1 MRGIIHVDDPV
12 TLVQSTMIQGGA
24 YALSMSF
31 WRVIMKFQAV
41 PVALGLSLLA
51 GAVLAGPEDVIR
63 AKLKVAMPEAQ
74 IISVRATP
82 AGLYQVNAK
91 GYEPVFATADGRYLF
106 QGELLEIQGS
116 RIVNVEDAGL
126 TDQRKEALARL
137 SPGDTVNF
145 PAVGGKPK
153 AVVHIFTDVDCGYCR
168 KLHAE
173 IAQINK
179 LGIEVRYLAFP
190 RAGENTPTS
199 RKLDNVWCAKD
210 RQSAM
215 TLSKQGK
222 AVPEAPKLCKSPVAR
237 QYELGVEL
245 GVRGTPAI
253 FAPDGTQ
260 VGGYLP
266 PASLA
271 KALGIR

>member
-1 MRGIIHVDDPV
+1 
-12 TLVQSTMIQGGA
+12 
-24 YALSMSF
+24 
-31 WRVIMKFQAV
+31 MKFLSV
-41 PVALGLSLLA
+41 PVVVIATLWA
-51 GAVLAGPEDVIR
+51 GVAQAGPEDVIR
-63 AKLKVAMPEAQ
+63 ARLKAAMPKAEVVS
-74 IISVRATP
+74 IRATP
-82 AGLYQVNAK
+82 SGLYAVNAK
-91 GYEPVFATADGRYLF
+91 GYEPIYVTADGRYLF
-106 QGELLEIQGS
+106 QGDLLEIQGN
-116 RIVNVEDAGL
+116 RIVNVADLAMADESKA
-126 TDQRKEALARL
+126 ALAAL
-137 SPGDTVNF
+137 AIGDTVNF

-153 AVVHIFTDVDCGYCR
+153 AVVHVFTDIDCGYCR
-168 KLHAE
+168 KLHQE

-215 TLSKQGK
+215 TQSKQGK
-222 AVPEAPKLCKSPVAR
+222 VVAEAGKLCKSPVNE
-237 QYELGVEL
+237 QYELGVKL

-260 VGGYLP
+260 IGGYLA
-266 PASLA
+266 PADMA

>member
-1 MRGIIHVDDPV
+1 
-12 TLVQSTMIQGGA
+12 
-24 YALSMSF
+24 
-31 WRVIMKFQAV
+31 MKF
-41 PVALGLSLLA
+41 PVIPMAFGLALLA
-51 GAVLAGPEDVIR
+51 GMVQAGPEDVIR

-74 IISVRATP
+74 IISIRATP
-82 AGLYQVNAK
+82 AGLYQVTAK

-106 QGELLEIQGS
+106 QGDLLEIQGN
-116 RIVNVEDAGL
+116 RIVNIEDVGL
-126 TDQRKEALARL
+126 ADERKAALAEL
-137 SPGDTVNF
+137 SPSDSVIF
-145 PAVGGKPK
+145 PAAGGKAK
-153 AVVHIFTDVDCGYCR
+153 AVIHVFTDVDCGYCR
-168 KLHAE
+168 KLHSE

-190 RAGENTPTS
+190 RSGENTPTA

-222 AVPEAPKLCKSPVAR
+222 AVPDAPKLCKSPVNR

-253 FAPDGTQ
+253 FAQDGTQ
-260 VGGYLP
+260 IGGYMA
-266 PASLA
+266 PAALA

>member
-1 MRGIIHVDDPV
+1 
-12 TLVQSTMIQGGA
+12 
-24 YALSMSF
+24 
-31 WRVIMKFQAV
+31 MKFLVV
-41 PVALGLSLLA
+41 PILMGMALLA
-51 GAVLAGPEDVIR
+51 GVAQAGPEDIIR
-63 AKLKVAMPEAQ
+63 AKLKTAMPEAQ
-74 IISVRATP
+74 IISIRPTP

-91 GYEPVFATADGRYLF
+91 GYESVFVTADGRYLF
-106 QGELLEIQGS
+106 QGDLLEIQGD
-116 RIVNVEDAGL
+116 RIVNLEDAGKA
-126 TDQRKEALARL
+126 DESKAALAAL
-137 SPGDTVNF
+137 SPADSVNF

-153 AVVHIFTDVDCGYCR
+153 AIIHVFTDVDCGYCR

-190 RAGENTPTS
+190 RAGESTPTS
-199 RKLDNVWCAKD
+199 RKLDNVWCSSD

-222 AVPEAPKLCKSPVAR
+222 SLPEAPKVCKSPVNK
-237 QYELGVEL
+237 QYELGVVL

-253 FAPDGTQ
+253 FAPDGKQ
-260 VGGYLP
+260 VGGYLA

>member
-1 MRGIIHVDDPV
+1 
-12 TLVQSTMIQGGA
+12 
-24 YALSMSF
+24 
-31 WRVIMKFQAV
+31 MKFPVIPMVMGLAV
-41 PVALGLSLLA
+41 LA
-51 GAVLAGPEDVIR
+51 GIAQAGPEDVIR
-63 AKLKVAMPEAQ
+63 AKLKVAMPDAQ
-74 IISVRATP
+74 IISIRPTP
-82 AGLYQVNAK
+82 AGLYQVTAK

-106 QGELLEIQGS
+106 QGDLLEIQGN

-126 TDQRKEALARL
+126 ADERRAALAAL
-137 SPGDTVNF
+137 SPADSVNF

-153 AVVHIFTDVDCGYCR
+153 AVIHVFTDVDCGYCR

-190 RAGENTPTS
+190 RSGEDTPTA

-210 RQSAM
+210 RQAAM

-260 VGGYLP
+260 VGGYLA
-266 PASLA
+266 PAALA

>member
-1 MRGIIHVDDPV
+1 MK
-12 TLVQSTMIQGGA
+12 
-24 YALSMSF
+24 YLS
-31 WRVIMKFQAV
+31 V
-41 PVALGLSLLA
+41 PVALGLWLFSLA
-51 GAVLAGPEDVIR
+51 AVAGPEDVIR
-63 AKLKVAMPEAQ
+63 AKLKVAMPDAQ
-74 IISVRATP
+74 IISVRLTP
-82 AGLYQVNAK
+82 AGLYQVTAK
-91 GYEPVFATADGRYLF
+91 GYEPVYATADGRYLF
-106 QGELLEIQGS
+106 QGELLEIQGN
-116 RIVNVEDAGL
+116 RVVNVEDVGL
-126 TDQRKEALARL
+126 AEQRKTALAQL

-153 AVVHIFTDVDCGYCR
+153 AVVHVFTDVDCGYCR

-173 IAQINK
+173 IDQINK

-190 RAGENTPTS
+190 RSGENTAGS

-215 TLSKQGK
+215 TQSKLGK
-222 AVPEAPKLCKSPVAR
+222 AVPEAPKLCKSPVSR

-253 FAPDGTQ
+253 FSADGAQ

-266 PASLA
+266 AAALA